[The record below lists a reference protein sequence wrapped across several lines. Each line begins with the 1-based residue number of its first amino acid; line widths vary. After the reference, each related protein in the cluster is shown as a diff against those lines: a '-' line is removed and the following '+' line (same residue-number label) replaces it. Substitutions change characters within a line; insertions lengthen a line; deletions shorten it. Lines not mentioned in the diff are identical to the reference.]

1 MVCEY
6 IPCNYPVGQCLEL
19 CSERFWPGTNV
30 VKSKGN
36 AFDWRNQDRS
46 DLNKWMD
53 HLAYVKRGVENASK
67 KVAKDAGLT
76 TAENVLFKTNIIA
89 FSRAKSRSKPG

>member
-1 MVCEY
+1 MTDSVS
-6 IPCNYPVGQCLEL
+6 EL
-19 CSERFWPGTNV
+19 WPGTNV

-46 DLNKWMD
+46 DLDRWMT

-67 KVAKDAGLT
+67 KVDKNAGLT
-76 TAENVLFKTNIIA
+76 TAENVLFKMNIIA
-89 FSRAKSRSKPG
+89 FSRAKEKNT